1 MRDVTKYLNEQKDA
15 AQGDKELAAQWTKIE
30 ELYNK
35 KLWHQLTLEL
45 ETLVRHPSMQS
56 GKNLVILYD
65 NFIGD
70 FESKVNPLS
79 LVQIGMVIMEQIKEP
94 EEGLAFTNK
103 MSEIGSVKSNS
114 ESFALTRVLAG
125 KIYLHM
131 QQKQKETKAII
142 DEVEELLN
150 DVDGVSPVHSHYYL
164 LASDLYKIQGSHA
177 EFYRSSLRYLGCTDI
192 STLST
197 EEKQK
202 NAFFLSLA
210 ALLGEG
216 VYNFGELLA
225 HPVLQTL
232 KGTEN
237 EWLIDLL
244 FAFNS
249 GDVQK
254 FRSVRSKWTTQ
265 ADLAANEN
273 TLFEKVCLLCL
284 MEMTFRREATQRQIT
299 FKEISEATTLPVNQV
314 ELLVMKA
321 LSQGLVKGKIDQ
333 VGEVVH
339 LTWVQARVLNT
350 DQLKVMMTKINSWC
364 TAVADMERLIE
375 NKAGDILT
383 F

>member
-15 AQGDKELAAQWTKIE
+15 AQADKELAAQWTKIE

-56 GKNLVILYD
+56 GQSLVVLYN

-70 FESKVNPLS
+70 FESKMNPLS
-79 LVQIGMVIMEQIKEP
+79 LVQLAMVIVEQIKDP
-94 EEGLAFTNK
+94 EESKAFVSK
-103 MSEIGSVKSNS
+103 IGEIGSVKSNS
-114 ESFALTRVLAG
+114 EAFGLTRVLVG
-125 KIYLHM
+125 KTYLHQ

-164 LASDLYKIQGSHA
+164 LASDLYKIQGRHA

-254 FRSVRSKWTTQ
+254 FRNVKNKWSTQ

-273 TLFEKVCLLCL
+273 LLFEKVCLLCL
-284 MEMTFRREATQRQIT
+284 MEMTFRREATQRQIN
-299 FKEISEATTLPVNQV
+299 FKEISEATTLPINQV

-333 VGEVVH
+333 VGQVVH

-364 TAVADMERLIE
+364 TAVGDMERLIE

>member
-1 MRDVTKYLNEQKDA
+1 MRDVTKYLNDQKDA
-15 AQGDKELAAQWTKIE
+15 AQADKELAAQWTRIE

-35 KLWHQLTLEL
+35 KLWHQLTMEL

-56 GKNLVILYD
+56 GQNLVVLYN

-70 FESKVNPLS
+70 FDSKLNPLTLTQLS
-79 LVQIGMVIMEQIKEP
+79 MIITEQIKDP
-94 EEGLAFTNK
+94 EENLAFINK
-103 MSEIGSVKSNS
+103 ISEVTSVKANS
-114 ESFALTRVLAG
+114 EAFALTRVLVG
-125 KIYLHM
+125 KIYLH
-131 QQKQKETKAII
+131 QQSKQKETKVII
-142 DEVEELLN
+142 DEVDELLN

-164 LASDLYKIQGSHA
+164 LASDLYKIQGRHA
-177 EFYRSSLRYLGCTDI
+177 EFYRSSLRYLGCTEI
-192 STLST
+192 SILTT

-254 FRSVRSKWTTQ
+254 FRSLRSKWTTQ
-265 ADLAANEN
+265 ADLGANEN
-273 TLFEKVCLLCL
+273 LLFEKVCLLCL

-333 VGEVVH
+333 VTEVVH

-350 DQLKVMMTKINSWC
+350 DQLKVMMTKIGSWC
-364 TAVADMERLIE
+364 TAVGDMERLIE

>member
-1 MRDVTKYLNEQKDA
+1 
-15 AQGDKELAAQWTKIE
+15 
-30 ELYNK
+30 
-35 KLWHQLTLEL
+35 
-45 ETLVRHPSMQS
+45 MQS
-56 GKNLVILYD
+56 GQSLVVLYN

-70 FESKVNPLS
+70 FESKMNPLS
-79 LVQIGMVIMEQIKEP
+79 LVQLAMVIVEQIKDP
-94 EEGLAFTNK
+94 EESKAFVNK
-103 MSEIGSVKSNS
+103 IGEIGSVKSNS
-114 ESFALTRVLAG
+114 EAFGLTRVLVG
-125 KIYLHM
+125 KTYLHQ

-164 LASDLYKIQGSHA
+164 LASDLYKIQGRHA

-254 FRSVRSKWTTQ
+254 FRSVKNKWSTQ

-273 TLFEKVCLLCL
+273 LLFEKVCLLCL
-284 MEMTFRREATQRQIT
+284 MEMTFRREATQRQIN
-299 FKEISEATTLPVNQV
+299 FKEISEATTLPINQV

-333 VGEVVH
+333 VGQVVH

-364 TAVADMERLIE
+364 TAVGDMERLIE

>member
-1 MRDVTKYLNEQKDA
+1 MTKYLNEQKDA
-15 AQGDKELAAQWTKIE
+15 AQADKELAAQWTKIE

-56 GKNLVILYD
+56 GQSLVVLYN

-70 FESKVNPLS
+70 FESKMNPLS
-79 LVQIGMVIMEQIKEP
+79 LVQLAMVIVEQIKDP
-94 EEGLAFTNK
+94 EESKAFVTK
-103 MSEIGSVKSNS
+103 IGEIGSVKSNS
-114 ESFALTRVLAG
+114 EAFGLTRVLVG
-125 KIYLHM
+125 KTYLHQ

-164 LASDLYKIQGSHA
+164 LASDLYKIQGRHA

-197 EEKQK
+197 EDKQK

-254 FRSVRSKWTTQ
+254 FRSVKNKWSTQ

-273 TLFEKVCLLCL
+273 LLFEKVCLLCL
-284 MEMTFRREATQRQIT
+284 MEMTFRREATQRQIN
-299 FKEISEATTLPVNQV
+299 FKEISEATTLPINQV

-333 VGEVVH
+333 VGQVVH

-364 TAVADMERLIE
+364 TAVGDMERLIE

>member
-15 AQGDKELAAQWTKIE
+15 AQADKELAAQWTKIE

-56 GKNLVILYD
+56 GQSLVVLYN

-70 FESKVNPLS
+70 FESKMNPLS
-79 LVQIGMVIMEQIKEP
+79 LVQLAMVIVEQIKDP
-94 EEGLAFTNK
+94 EESKAFVNK
-103 MSEIGSVKSNS
+103 IGEIGSVKSNS
-114 ESFALTRVLAG
+114 EAFGLTRVLVG
-125 KIYLHM
+125 KTYLHQ

-164 LASDLYKIQGSHA
+164 LASDLYKIQGRHA

-254 FRSVRSKWTTQ
+254 FRSVKNKWSTQ

-273 TLFEKVCLLCL
+273 LLFEKVCLLCL
-284 MEMTFRREATQRQIT
+284 MEMTFRREATQRQIN
-299 FKEISEATTLPVNQV
+299 FKEISEATTLPINQV

-333 VGEVVH
+333 VGQVVH

-364 TAVADMERLIE
+364 TAVGDMERLIE